1 MTLPADPDAALAK
14 LADAFR
20 LQQAGHLDD
29 AEAAYAK
36 LLAGAPN
43 DPVALI
49 NAGALALARNDVAT
63 AVARLERAVAQV
75 PNNAI
80 ARNNLGFALLRAG
93 RNTDALAA
101 LDRAI
106 QLDPRYAQ
114 AHNNRGIALSQL
126 ARRADSIAAFERA
139 LALDP
144 KLVDAA
150 INLGDARAASGD
162 HAAARAAYA
171 AALARDPSNMRAR
184 TGAAFA
190 TALAGEL
197 DAARAALEALVAEH
211 PDDATAWQTL
221 AAVANWSWEHER
233 AETAFRRA
241 LALAPGNRDA
251 QFGIASTLLARG
263 RFREGFAAFEHRP
276 EGALDAETRFP
287 QWPAWNGGQINGTLL
302 VHGEQGLG
310 DVIQFARFLPRAR
323 ERAARLV
330 LLVDGYSS
338 SLAPLFRSLEAV
350 DRIVTDAASLASE
363 AIAARASILSLAHL
377 LDTTADD
384 LPGTIPYLAAPA
396 DRVDAWSA
404 RMADLPEPRVG
415 LAWSVFARDRHAFV
429 TAHKSIPAATLA
441 PLVATPGIAWVSLQ
455 PGEAGDPAAFG
466 ALAHR
471 ISDFRHAI
479 RDFGDTSA
487 LISGLDL
494 VIAPDTAVAHLAGA
508 MGKPVW
514 LLDRYNC
521 CWRWRLVPQSSPWY
535 PTLAIHRQTRFGDW
549 TDVVLRVRTDLA
561 QWQSARATRA

>member
-1 MTLPADPDAALAK
+1 MTLPADPNAALAK

-20 LQQAGHLDD
+20 LQQAGRLDD

-43 DPVALI
+43 DPIALI

-63 AVARLERAVAQV
+63 AIARLERAVAQV

-93 RNTDALAA
+93 RNTDALVA

-106 QLDPRYAQ
+106 QLNPGYAQ

-126 ARRADSIAAFERA
+126 ARRADAIAAFERA
-139 LALDP
+139 LSLDR

-150 INLGDARAASGD
+150 INLGDARAELGD
-162 HAAARAAYA
+162 HAAARAAYD
-171 AALARDPSNMRAR
+171 AALSHDPSSVRAR

-197 DAARAALEALVAEH
+197 DPARAALEAIVAQH
-211 PDDATAWQTL
+211 PDDAAAWQTL
-221 AAVANWSWEHER
+221 AAVANWSWKHER

-241 LALAPGNRDA
+241 LALTPGNREA

-276 EGALDAETRFP
+276 EGNLDPETRFP
-287 QWPAWNGGQINGTLL
+287 QWSPWNGGKIDGTLL
-302 VHGEQGLG
+302 VHAEQGLG
-310 DVIQFARFLPRAR
+310 DVIQFARFLPRVR
-323 ERAARLV
+323 ERAARIV
-330 LLVDGYSS
+330 LLLDGYGS
-338 SLAPLFRSLEAV
+338 SLAPLFGSLEAV
-350 DRIVTDAASLASE
+350 DRVVTDATKLASE
-363 AIAARASILSLAHL
+363 SIAARASILSLAHL

-384 LPGTIPYLAAPA
+384 LTPSIPYLAAPA
-396 DRVDAWSA
+396 DRVDAWSK
-404 RMADLPEPRVG
+404 RITKLPRPRVG

-429 TAHKSIPAATLA
+429 TTHKSIPAAALA
-441 PLVATPGIAWVSLQ
+441 SLVATPGIAWVSLQ
-455 PGEAGDPAAFG
+455 PGAAGDPAAFG
-466 ALAHR
+466 ALAPR
-471 ISDFRHAI
+471 IADFRHEI
-479 RDFGDTSA
+479 GDFGDTAA
-487 LISGLDL
+487 LISELDL

-521 CWRWRLVPQSSPWY
+521 CWRWRLAPQSSPWY
-535 PTLAIHRQTRFGDW
+535 PTLTIHRQTRFGDW
-549 TDVVLRVRTDLA
+549 SDVVEHVRNSLTRWQRAALA
-561 QWQSARATRA
+561 